1 MGVTTEDIMAAL
13 AVEINATIHRRRG
26 NIWTFNLKGNLFR
39 ISYIEQ
45 EDLFVAP
52 GDLQNILEDKFNRI
66 AAQLMNAATN

>member
-1 MGVTTEDIMAAL
+1 MGVTTDQIMEAL
-13 AVEINATIHRRRG
+13 AQEINATIHRRRG

-52 GDLQNILEDKFNRI
+52 GDLQNILEAKFNRI
-66 AAQLMNAATN
+66 ADQLINQATN